1 MMKTGV
7 KKFITVKEDEKQPKL
22 QFKPVMK
29 TVLAFIFGFLLMN
42 PFVTGTVSPFS
53 ISLIA
58 SLSGMQCIAAT
69 AGTVIGSF
77 VFFDATD
84 TVKYLAVALF
94 CCMINEICARYFGSE
109 MMKITPYINSFLSM
123 LIISGAIMFATGFE
137 LETFVTIIYE
147 SMLCCVGTYIFVQG
161 NLLVFGE
168 KDFSRFTTKEF
179 MITLLSAGFLLMPFY
194 KYTVLNFSFVGVI
207 FSFVILLLGRLK
219 NGNGGT
225 LAGVCVG
232 ICVGL
237 SGQVSFLGAGYALSG
252 LLCGELSRKNKY
264 FAALG
269 FVGCAAVCALI
280 DSSLKAYLAIV
291 EALVAAA
298 IFLLLPDRFFS
309 FLSEKVNLPVPV
321 YIKSNNSRVLTR
333 RLTEAS
339 EAITELSDCVDT
351 VQRTLAPQ
359 H

>member
-1 MMKTGV
+1 MLKTRV

-109 MMKITPYINSFLSM
+109 LMKITPYINSFLSM

-168 KDFSRFTTKEF
+168 KRSEERRVGKECRSRW
-179 MITLLSAGFLLMPFY
+179 SPY
-194 KYTVLNFSFVGVI
+194 
-207 FSFVILLLGRLK
+207 
-219 NGNGGT
+219 
-225 LAGVCVG
+225 
-232 ICVGL
+232 
-237 SGQVSFLGAGYALSG
+237 
-252 LLCGELSRKNKY
+252 
-264 FAALG
+264 
-269 FVGCAAVCALI
+269 
-280 DSSLKAYLAIV
+280 
-291 EALVAAA
+291 
-298 IFLLLPDRFFS
+298 
-309 FLSEKVNLPVPV
+309 
-321 YIKSNNSRVLTR
+321 
-333 RLTEAS
+333 
-339 EAITELSDCVDT
+339 
-351 VQRTLAPQ
+351 

>member
-1 MMKTGV
+1 MLKTRV

-58 SLSGMQCIAAT
+58 SLSSMQCIAAT

-109 MMKITPYINSFLSM
+109 LMKITPYINSFLSM

-137 LETFVTIIYE
+137 LETFITIIYE
-147 SMLCCVGTYIFVQG
+147 SMLCCIGTYIFVQG

-207 FSFVILLLGRLK
+207 FSFVHPSARQTEK
-219 NGNGGT
+219 
-225 LAGVCVG
+225 
-232 ICVGL
+232 
-237 SGQVSFLGAGYALSG
+237 
-252 LLCGELSRKNKY
+252 RKRRNP
-264 FAALG
+264 
-269 FVGCAAVCALI
+269 C
-280 DSSLKAYLAIV
+280 
-291 EALVAAA
+291 
-298 IFLLLPDRFFS
+298 
-309 FLSEKVNLPVPV
+309 
-321 YIKSNNSRVLTR
+321 R
-333 RLTEAS
+333 RLRRNMCRAQR
-339 EAITELSDCVDT
+339 SDFF
-351 VQRTLAPQ
+351 PQ
-359 H
+359 CRLCAVGTFMRRAFTQKQIFCRSRLCRLCCRLCAD